1 MNNKRGTTSIFL
13 VFILTAMLALTA
25 AFIYAAKRAAVF
37 SYCDGVLTL
46 AGKSILSEFNL
57 ELKNM
62 YGLFAFESSG
72 SSMKQDLA
80 EYISYA
86 LSRNN
91 DAEVDNIRVDTGN
104 YSLGNTRILKE
115 QILEHMKFAMAHNL
129 FEQKGKKE
137 LTKTGK
143 TGKETKSRTLR
154 NKKIIDTLPSAA
166 LTASQ
171 PEFSKWAGEIPS
183 RLSGLQEIFRETSE
197 NYLVNRYIT
206 ETFKHALHRPE
217 DQSTFF
223 EYEAEY
229 ILEGNCSDK
238 KNREGVRKGIVL
250 MRSGLNTV
258 YLYLD
263 SKKRSAALAA
273 AELLTPGPAAV
284 VTQAALIGTWAL
296 AEAENDAKLLLR
308 GKPVPLFKNDASWAT
323 DLDTVLKSSMS
334 STKGC
339 IDTGCREGLMYQDYL
354 MIFLHMQSETLKL
367 ARVMDLIQ
375 INMKGNC
382 SLDFLLRWC
391 SCGFQLKAE
400 INGRERA
407 YDFQY

>member
-57 ELKNM
+57 DLKNT

-80 EYISYA
+80 EYIGYA
-86 LSRNN
+86 LSGNN
-91 DAEVDNIRVDTGN
+91 DAEVGNIRVDTGN

-115 QILEHMKFAMAHNL
+115 QILEHMKFAMANNL
-129 FEQKGKKE
+129 FEQKEKKK

-143 TGKETKSRTLR
+143 TGEETKSRTLR
-154 NKKIIDTLPSAA
+154 NKKIIDALPSAA
-166 LTASQ
+166 LTASR
-171 PEFSKWAGEIPS
+171 PAFSEWAGEIPS

-206 ETFKHALHRPE
+206 ETFKHALRRPQE
-217 DQSTFF
+217 QSTFF
-223 EYEAEY
+223 EYEVEY
-229 ILEGNCSDK
+229 ILEGNYSDK
-238 KNREGVRKGIVL
+238 KNREGVRRGIVL
-250 MRSGLNTV
+250 MRSGLNAA

-284 VTQAALIGTWAL
+284 VTQAVLIGTWAL

-308 GKPVPLFKNDASWAT
+308 GKPVPLFKSDASWAT

-334 STKGC
+334 STKVC

-354 MIFLHMQSETLKL
+354 MIFLHMQSEPLKL

-382 SLDFLLRWC
+382 SRDFLLRWC
-391 SCGFQLKAE
+391 SSGFQLKAE